1 MFCCLGGL
9 TSLLYVGV
17 AILILQ
23 EELIATTA
31 ISHAGKWEKWEWELE
46 VGTKVA
52 FVGHHLI
59 TPPSW
64 GEVHHWVGGG

>member
-1 MFCCLGGL
+1 
-9 TSLLYVGV
+9 V

-64 GEVHHWVGGG
+64 GEVHHWVGVG